1 MKNESVWIF
10 VINDK
15 KDKTGIIIYILSHI
29 ALYKHLYF
37 KKEFRIPKSPN
48 TKLPLLPFPN
58 TFEEYNTTIKIRKIK
73 SSDSPSH
80 WFRFRPLENDSKARI
95 LASNYTVKVTK
106 RTWDVCR
113 RCTFAEEGG
122 GPKGKKT
129 ERERERGKEE
139 GGAPRNAAQLLIR
152 LRAQSASSRA
162 RGRRGPPPT
171 SVRDLWIIF
180 SPPPFSPLEQTRGD
194 TRRRPRRA
202 RIESLEDIRSQ
213 KGKEFVTTDRNYTCS
228 SYSSYYPF
236 LSPERKFTLY
246 ARNSKW

>member
-1 MKNESVWIF
+1 M
-10 VINDK
+10 
-15 KDKTGIIIYILSHI
+15 
-29 ALYKHLYF
+29 
-37 KKEFRIPKSPN
+37 
-48 TKLPLLPFPN
+48 
-58 TFEEYNTTIKIRKIK
+58 
-73 SSDSPSH
+73 
-80 WFRFRPLENDSKARI
+80 
-95 LASNYTVKVTK
+95 KVTK

-129 ERERERGKEE
+129 ERERGGKEE

-180 SPPPFSPLEQTRGD
+180 PPFSPLEQTRGD
-194 TRRRPRRA
+194 TRRRTRRA
-202 RIESLEDIRSQ
+202 RIESSEDIRSQ
-213 KGKEFVTTDRNYTCS
+213 KERKEFVTTDRNYTCS

-236 LSPERKFTLY
+236 LSPERKFTLH
-246 ARNSKW
+246 ARNSK

>member
-1 MKNESVWIF
+1 MHVRRGGWRSER
-10 VINDK
+10 
-15 KDKTGIIIYILSHI
+15 
-29 ALYKHLYF
+29 
-37 KKEFRIPKSPN
+37 KE
-48 TKLPLLPFPN
+48 
-58 TFEEYNTTIKIRKIK
+58 
-73 SSDSPSH
+73 D
-80 WFRFRPLENDSKARI
+80 
-95 LASNYTVKVTK
+95 
-106 RTWDVCR
+106 
-113 RCTFAEEGG
+113 
-122 GPKGKKT
+122 
-129 ERERERGKEE
+129 RERGKEE

-213 KGKEFVTTDRNYTCS
+213 EGKEFVTTDRNYTCS

-236 LSPERKFTLY
+236 LSPERKFTLH
-246 ARNSKW
+246 ARNSK

>member
-1 MKNESVWIF
+1 MHVRRGGWRSER
-10 VINDK
+10 
-15 KDKTGIIIYILSHI
+15 
-29 ALYKHLYF
+29 
-37 KKEFRIPKSPN
+37 KE
-48 TKLPLLPFPN
+48 
-58 TFEEYNTTIKIRKIK
+58 
-73 SSDSPSH
+73 D
-80 WFRFRPLENDSKARI
+80 
-95 LASNYTVKVTK
+95 
-106 RTWDVCR
+106 
-113 RCTFAEEGG
+113 
-122 GPKGKKT
+122 
-129 ERERERGKEE
+129 RERERGKEE

-228 SYSSYYPF
+228 SYYSYYPF

-246 ARNSKW
+246 ARNSK

>member
-1 MKNESVWIF
+1 M
-10 VINDK
+10 
-15 KDKTGIIIYILSHI
+15 
-29 ALYKHLYF
+29 
-37 KKEFRIPKSPN
+37 
-48 TKLPLLPFPN
+48 
-58 TFEEYNTTIKIRKIK
+58 
-73 SSDSPSH
+73 
-80 WFRFRPLENDSKARI
+80 
-95 LASNYTVKVTK
+95 KVTK

-129 ERERERGKEE
+129 ERERKEE

-213 KGKEFVTTDRNYTCS
+213 KERKEFVTTDRDYTCS

-246 ARNSKW
+246 ARNSK

>member
-15 KDKTGIIIYILSHI
+15 TRIIIYILSHI

-37 KKEFRIPKSPN
+37 KKEFRIPKSSN

-129 ERERERGKEE
+129 ERERKEE

-213 KGKEFVTTDRNYTCS
+213 KERKEFVTTDRNYTCS

-236 LSPERKFTLY
+236 LSPERKFTLH

>member
-1 MKNESVWIF
+1 MGRLPSMHVRRGGWRSER
-10 VINDK
+10 
-15 KDKTGIIIYILSHI
+15 
-29 ALYKHLYF
+29 
-37 KKEFRIPKSPN
+37 KE
-48 TKLPLLPFPN
+48 
-58 TFEEYNTTIKIRKIK
+58 
-73 SSDSPSH
+73 D
-80 WFRFRPLENDSKARI
+80 
-95 LASNYTVKVTK
+95 
-106 RTWDVCR
+106 
-113 RCTFAEEGG
+113 
-122 GPKGKKT
+122 
-129 ERERERGKEE
+129 RERGKEE

-180 SPPPFSPLEQTRGD
+180 SPTPFSPLEQTRGD

-236 LSPERKFTLY
+236 LSPERKFTLH
-246 ARNSKW
+246 ARNSK